1 MGAMRAFILGLTVRA
16 AAANIVT
23 LDELNSALDAT
34 GGNKRVAFLTQANY
48 DAVHTVLS
56 SNAEVVICDG
66 SDVVYS
72 SCTSTSAI
80 IGHVIDDTFL
90 AGLISGLPDAIS
102 APSLNSFS
110 STVVSLRAMFMAP
123 VFSDETPH
131 GTLTSAKS
139 AMDLSFAVDAAI
151 VTLQSTGTDEKVRQ
165 SNMPFEFIAAH
176 TCRIDDPSL
185 YTVPNFAAA
194 QGLLRTTLDNR
205 ILKVGAL
212 GPYDWG
218 GNDGNYKVDP
228 PVGFYPD
235 WLTEFCNVFNS
246 LKGPDGV
253 RYNSSGNI
261 TCERVYQPSSAS
273 VFQDLFGGAS
283 YVTEPYYIVDSFYT
297 GTGESCATSQD
308 CRQANL
314 ESEREY
320 CQNATGG
327 ADGDLTCQHPSSP
340 RFRHFRLSCSTIG
353 VDSTF
358 MTKRDATS
366 SPSPAPDQDS
376 VVTDAA
382 YTVDGLNAALQA
394 GVNKKVAFLS
404 QANYDAVQTVLDD
417 SVEVVICDT
426 SDATYADCSGTD
438 DMIHHI
444 LQGDFVAGL
453 ISGLPESHFDQYLNI
468 FSSTVVSLRSMF
480 MSPVHS
486 TEMVHGT
493 TEPSK
498 SSEDLSLA
506 VDAAIVRLQ
515 ADGKDEEAKLKN
527 APFEFIIIH
536 TCRTTDPSLFI
547 APNSVTATGLL
558 RTVLDDKSLKI
569 GALGPYDWG
578 GNDGNYKVDP
588 PVGFYPDWLTAFC
601 ENFNALAGPD
611 GVRYDANGT
620 ITCDRVYQPSSSAV
634 FKDLFDGVSY
644 VTEPYYTVDASYTGT
659 GEDCSAD
666 SDCRVANLAGGHE
679 LCQVVDVNTS
689 TCAHPT
695 SPRTRHFRQSCSTI
709 GIDSTFMVAKN
720 FTLTP
725 IDSGDDDKDDEV
737 SGAVPTVACWHSRML
752 GALLALLAGPCSL

>member
-1 MGAMRAFILGLTVRA
+1 MGVMRVLILGLIAPA
-16 AAANIVT
+16 AATNIVS
-23 LDELNSALDAT
+23 LDELNSALDAS
-34 GGNKRVAFLTQANY
+34 GGSKRVAFLTQANY

-66 SDVVYS
+66 NDVAFPYCS
-72 SCTSTSAI
+72 STAAM
-80 IGHVIDDTFL
+80 IGYITDDEGTFL
-90 AGLISGLPDAIS
+90 AGLISGLPDATS

-110 STVVSLRAMFMAP
+110 SSVVSLRAMLMAP
-123 VFSDETPH
+123 VYSDETPH
-131 GTLTSAKS
+131 GTLSAATSS
-139 AMDLSFAVDAAI
+139 MDLSLAVDAAI
-151 VTLQSTGTDEKVRQ
+151 VALQSSGADEKVRQ

-185 YTVPNFAAA
+185 YTVPDFGAA
-194 QGLLRTTLDNR
+194 QGLLRTTLDDR

-218 GNDGNYKVDP
+218 GNDGNYLVSP

-235 WLTEFCNVFNS
+235 WLTEFCKAFNS
-246 LKGPDGV
+246 LKGSDGV

-261 TCERVYQPSSAS
+261 TCERVYQYSSGS
-273 VFQDLFGGAS
+273 VFEDLFDGAS
-283 YVTEPYYIVDSFYT
+283 FVTEPYYIVDSFYT
-297 GTGESCATSQD
+297 GTGESCATDQE

-327 ADGDLTCQHPSSP
+327 AEGDLTCGHPSSP
-340 RFRHFRLSCSTIG
+340 RFRHFRLSCSTLG

-358 MTKRDATS
+358 MTKRGA
-366 SPSPAPDQDS
+366 SPSPVPDQDLTVS
-376 VVTDAA
+376 DAA

-417 SVEVVICDT
+417 SVQVIICDG
-426 SDATYADCSGTD
+426 SDATYAECSSTD

-444 LQGDFVAGL
+444 LQGDFAAGL
-453 ISGLPESHFDQYLNI
+453 ISGLPEAHFDQHLNI

-480 MSPVHS
+480 MAPSHS

-506 VDAAIVRLQ
+506 VDAAVVRLQ
-515 ADGKDEEAKLKN
+515 AEGEDEQAKLN
-527 APFEFIIIH
+527 NMPFEFIVIH

-547 APNSVTATGLL
+547 APNYITATGLL
-558 RTVLDDKSLKI
+558 RSALDGKSLKV

-578 GNDGNYKVDP
+578 GNDGDYTKDP

-601 ENFNALAGPD
+601 EYFNALAGPD

-666 SDCRVANLAGGHE
+666 SDCRVANLAGGTE
-679 LCQVVDVNTS
+679 VCSTS
-689 TCAHPT
+689 TCTHPT
-695 SPRTRHFRQSCSTI
+695 SPRIRHFRQSCSTV

-720 FTLTP
+720 FTFTP
-725 IDSGDDDKDDEV
+725 IDSGDVDEV
-737 SGAVPTVACWHSRML
+737 SGAVLAVACWRLL
-752 GALLALLAGPCSL
+752 GALLALLADPCSS